1 MPIEITDELIDRVL
15 AEGKRVSDREERR
28 ERARY
33 RREDRLK
40 RRREMFA
47 DVVAGQAYEEVAA
60 KYGVHVATVRR
71 EVDLA
76 LAARA
81 PEAPDRY
88 IALQMARLQKALR
101 LVDGQ
106 IDEGNL
112 AAIPALAT
120 LCNQFD
126 RYHGVA
132 ALLAAR
138 PRPLPAL
145 QEMAPKALESPE
157 R

>member
-1 MPIEITDELIDRVL
+1 MSSEHPPTCAPLVPVVD
-15 AEGKRVSDREERR
+15 KRASAREERR
-28 ERARY
+28 EVARW
-33 RREDRLK
+33 RRENRLK

-47 DVVAGQAYEEVAA
+47 AVVAGHAYEEVAA
-60 KYGVHVATVRR
+60 QFGVHVATVRR

-81 PEAPDRY
+81 PESADRY
-88 IALQMARLQKALR
+88 VALQMARLRKALR
-101 LVDGQ
+101 VVDSAME
-106 IDEGNL
+106 EGNL
-112 AAIPALAT
+112 VAIPAFAT

-138 PRPLPAL
+138 PRPVPAL
-145 QEMAPKALESPE
+145 HESALKALESPE
-157 R
+157 A

>member
-1 MPIEITDELIDRVL
+1 MFPELPPEYAALVPAAD
-15 AEGKRVSDREERR
+15 KRASAREERR
-28 ERARY
+28 ELARF
-33 RREDRLK
+33 RRETRLQ

-47 DVVAGQAYEEVAA
+47 AVVAGHAYEEVAA
-60 KYGVHVATVRR
+60 TFGVHIATVRR

-81 PEAPDRY
+81 PDSADRY
-88 IALQMARLQKALR
+88 VALQLARIQKALR
-101 LVDGQ
+101 LVDGAME
-106 IDEGNL
+106 EGDL
-112 AAIPALAT
+112 AAIPALAM

-138 PRPLPAL
+138 PRPVPAL
-145 QEMAPKALESPE
+145 HESAPKALESPH

>member
-1 MPIEITDELIDRVL
+1 MYSELPPKTHALVPSRE
-15 AEGKRVSDREERR
+15 AVSREQRR
-28 ERARY
+28 ELARH
-33 RREDRLK
+33 RREMRLQ

-47 DVVAGQAYEEVAA
+47 EVVAGHAYEEVAA
-60 KYGVHVATVRR
+60 HFGVHVATVRR

-81 PEAPDRY
+81 PESADRY
-88 IALQMARLQKALR
+88 VALQLARLQKALR
-101 LVDGQ
+101 LVDGAME
-106 IDEGNL
+106 EGDL
-112 AAIPALAT
+112 AAVPALAT

-138 PRPLPAL
+138 PRRVEAL
-145 QEMAPKALESPE
+145 HERAPRALESPD